1 MRLAPEG
8 LPFVLVGF
16 GILVGVV
23 VAARALG
30 GAWWLG
36 PILWTP
42 IAIWIPLFFRDPQ
55 RTTPDQ
61 PGLVVAPADGR
72 IVGIEDLEE
81 PDYIAGPA
89 TRVSVFMNVF
99 SVHVNRHP
107 VTGVVEYSNYRP
119 GRFLNATLDKASVYN
134 ERMSLGVRS
143 PDGRVLIRQIAGLV
157 ARRIVTD
164 HVPGDSV
171 QRGQRLGLIRFGSR
185 VDTYLPKGT
194 TIRVRLGDQAVA
206 GETILAEWPQ

>member
-8 LPFVLVGF
+8 LPFVLIGF

-23 VAARALG
+23 AAARALG

-36 PILWTP
+36 PVLWTP

-55 RTTPDQ
+55 RTTPHQ
-61 PGLVVAPADGR
+61 AGLVVAPADGK
-72 IVGIEDLEE
+72 IVGIEEVEE

-89 TRVSVFMNVF
+89 IRVSVFMNVF

-107 VTGVVEYSNYRP
+107 VTGVVEYRNYRP
-119 GRFLNATLDKASVYN
+119 GRFINATLDKASVHN
-134 ERMSLGVRS
+134 ERMSLGVRG

-164 HVPGDSV
+164 HTPGDSV
-171 QRGQRLGLIRFGSR
+171 QQGQRLGLIRFGSR
-185 VDTYLPKGT
+185 VDTYLPEGT
-194 TIRVRLGDQAVA
+194 TIRVRVGDQAVA